1 MQVVWCKT
9 NKRNESKRCESCK
22 SVNTCRSKFFD
33 ERFEY
38 EHIGWDPKD
47 GELNLKDLK
56 PKETLVEESRSV
68 NVQITFDI

>member
-47 GELNLKDLK
+47 GELYLERKK
-56 PKETLVEESRSV
+56 SGETLVEVRVDS
-68 NVQITFDI
+68 NVQIDL